1 MLDFEHFSGSI
12 SRMSSVR
19 HYSGSSFRPTRK
31 KKSYWKPILS
41 LCFLGGCWYA
51 YVECWDNIENWFK
64 PQIVEV
70 HSQVQA
76 MNKLQSM
83 FDAMNG
89 SNEELLNM
97 AKTMDKQVEWMNSAE
112 GKTAFAWLLTMEMDR
127 RGLNKEAEPVLIS
140 LLEKKLKRDDKES
153 QTEKILSLKVALNW
167 ADVLAAR
174 DHDEQAEKLY
184 TIVLNNAPEEEVST
198 RMACYAAL
206 TQYAYDKA
214 QFERFASLAKEA
226 NSAVTRSLLQQPE
239 DVQKLVKILLLQDTL
254 PEQVTG
260 VPTGTG
266 SAISEELL
274 KRFKLET
281 SPDMGRI
288 ILKGINPILNSRK
301 KFTPQETQELIE
313 RLDAATVCFRG
324 SAEAMD
330 CIPETMIAIAR
341 LQMQLGNLKDAA
353 QILSRAEGIAM
364 TLGVDAPR
372 ILSGMS
378 INQDIAQMR
387 AELERFRQAESLV
400 KKAYEDINL
409 AAAFLKAKDLNQAEK
424 YSNQAMTVALENT
437 SFVQVL
443 QPLILNIQ
451 AEISAAREQWA
462 VSEAQYGQLIN
473 KWDALS
479 DQEKATL
486 QNNLNTIQNAE
497 LYKKIHRAWAEV
509 CKKQNRTTEARRV
522 LTKIGEAPP
531 EEPVKPSRR
540 NRRSNS
546 NR

>member
-1 MLDFEHFSGSI
+1 
-12 SRMSSVR
+12 MSSVR

-41 LCFLGGCWYA
+41 LCILGGCWYA

-76 MNKLQSM
+76 MNKLQGM

-140 LLEKKLKRDDKES
+140 LLEKKLKRGDKES
-153 QTEKILSLKVALNW
+153 QSEKILSLKVALNW

-174 DHDEQAEKLY
+174 NHDEQAEKLY

-198 RMACYAAL
+198 RMSCYAAL

-254 PEQVTG
+254 PEQVIG

-324 SAEAMD
+324 SAESMD

-341 LQMQLGNLKDAA
+341 LKMQLGNLKEAA
-353 QILSRAEGIAM
+353 HILSRAEGIAM

-378 INQDIAQMR
+378 INQDIVQMR

-462 VSEAQYGQLIN
+462 VAEAQYGQLID
-473 KWDALS
+473 KWDSLS
-479 DQEKATL
+479 EQEKATL

-531 EEPVKPSRR
+531 EEPIKPSRR